1 MNIRQLG
8 FIPAILL
15 MTLFLLSCR
24 DLRWLR
30 GLRGSVEKKL
40 SGEWEGMEGENKW
53 SFLFNK
59 DGSFMVVMGNDLVF
73 PPTSDE
79 ELVVESVSWEFD
91 DTQDTI
97 HLDCIVFIKYKE
109 SGETQRVVLPFII
122 RFIGQDKIQIRTEK
136 VENYIIDDTT
146 SPPTMYLFKRPTGF
160 VAKSEGQLI
169 LTRQ

>member
-8 FIPAILL
+8 FIPSILL

-79 ELVVESVSWEFD
+79 ELVVERESWEFD
-91 DTQDTI
+91 DTQDII

-109 SGETQRVVLPFII
+109 SGETKRVVLPWII
-122 RFIGQDKIQIRTEK
+122 RFVGQDKIQVRTIMEQPYD
-136 VENYIIDDTT
+136 VDNTT
-146 SPPTMYLFKRPTGF
+146 SPPTMYFGKRPTGF
-160 VAKSEGQLI
+160 SGESDDQII

>member
-8 FIPAILL
+8 FIPSILL

-40 SGEWEGMEGENKW
+40 SGEWEGMERENKW

-79 ELVVESVSWEFD
+79 ELVVERESWEFD
-91 DTQDTI
+91 DTQDII

-109 SGETQRVVLPFII
+109 SGET
-122 RFIGQDKIQIRTEK
+122 
-136 VENYIIDDTT
+136 
-146 SPPTMYLFKRPTGF
+146 
-160 VAKSEGQLI
+160 
-169 LTRQ
+169 

>member
-30 GLRGSVEKKL
+30 GSVEKKL
-40 SGEWEGMEGENKW
+40 IGEWEGTDDSGTW
-53 SFLFNK
+53 SFIFNK
-59 DGSFMVVMGNDLVF
+59 DGSWMFVNDNTVL

-79 ELVVESVSWEFD
+79 QIVVDNVSWEVD
-91 DTQDTI
+91 DTQNPI

-109 SGETQRVVLPFII
+109 SGE
-122 RFIGQDKIQIRTEK
+122 
-136 VENYIIDDTT
+136 
-146 SPPTMYLFKRPTGF
+146 
-160 VAKSEGQLI
+160 
-169 LTRQ
+169 